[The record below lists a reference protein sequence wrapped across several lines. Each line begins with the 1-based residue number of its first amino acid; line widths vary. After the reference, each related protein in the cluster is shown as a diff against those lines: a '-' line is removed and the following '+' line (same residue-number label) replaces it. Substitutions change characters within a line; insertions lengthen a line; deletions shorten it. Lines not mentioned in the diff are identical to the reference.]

1 MLALSLFV
9 ALNIRATTFF
19 DMPIFPIFFTAP
31 TLLFVCVAVG
41 IRLIYE
47 NTDIYNK
54 WILFS

>member
-9 ALNIRATTFF
+9 VLNIRATTFF
-19 DMPIFPIFFTAP
+19 DMPIFPIFFHGAN
-31 TLLFVCVAVG
+31 FIVCVAVG